1 MSDREFVESETK
13 QLSILEAEKKTIE
26 VNIQAY
32 EKTLSTKI
40 DSKTEKS
47 LAYYRE
53 EIARAEAKFE
63 DYRRYCNKQ
72 MEALTTN
79 QQPDPERIVK
89 YKMRLDQIDASI
101 LTKKLTL
108 AHYAIA
114 DKPDYIPVVVLPA
127 KTWVPTEAALAEE
140 AECARVRAMQVPEV
154 IITPVVKKQPKQ
166 CKKVEPKIE

>member
-13 QLSILEAEKKTIE
+13 QLSILEGEKKSIE
-26 VNIQAY
+26 ITLQAY
-32 EKTLSTKI
+32 EKSIATKI
-40 DSKTEKS
+40 DSKAEKS
-47 LAYYRE
+47 LIYYRE

-89 YKMRLDQIDASI
+89 HKMRLDQIDASI

-114 DKPDYIPVVVLPA
+114 DRPDYIPVVVLPP
-127 KTWVPTEAALAEE
+127 KTWKPTEAALAEE
-140 AECARVRAMQVPEV
+140 AECARMRAMQVPEFD
-154 IITPVVKKQPKQ
+154 ITT
-166 CKKVEPKIE
+166 